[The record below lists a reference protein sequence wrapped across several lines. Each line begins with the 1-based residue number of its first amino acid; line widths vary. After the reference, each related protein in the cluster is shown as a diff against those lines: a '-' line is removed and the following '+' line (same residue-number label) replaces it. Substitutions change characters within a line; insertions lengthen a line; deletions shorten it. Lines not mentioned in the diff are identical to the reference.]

1 MKKLIIILTA
11 IAIYGTNSYAQST
24 PASNPILWVV
34 ESTVYQPKINTVKFY
49 DDKSQLIYQETIYG
63 KLDVKKKYV
72 REALNQACEKLYA
85 QRRDIKNANLLG
97 LALSIKQ

>member
-1 MKKLIIILTA
+1 MKKLIITLIA
-11 IAIYGTNSYAQST
+11 IAIYATNTYAQNLPSAQ
-24 PASNPILWVV
+24 PVSWVV

>member
-1 MKKLIIILTA
+1 MKKLIITL
-11 IAIYGTNSYAQST
+11 IAIGLYTTNGYAQNI
-24 PASNPILWVV
+24 PASNPISWVV

-72 REALNQACEKLYA
+72 REALNLACEKLYT
-85 QRRDIKNANLLG
+85 QRRDVKNINLLS
-97 LALSIKQ
+97 LALSVKQ